1 MQIHRLPIP
10 TPFPVGPVTVTLL
23 LEEPITLVDTGPKTD
38 EAFRALREQVRAC
51 GIELGQIHRI
61 VLTHAH
67 EDHAGQAARVQE
79 MSGASVYV
87 HPWEA
92 GRVNGTFDEA
102 AYRRLFVQLGVPQEV
117 ITRFEDIRRRIREL
131 SAPVV
136 EVEPLNDGDEL
147 AFECESWRVFHAPG
161 HTPGHIVLLSE
172 SRCWLIAGDTVL
184 KHITPNPVLNPDPRD
199 PQQRFPALR
208 HFLVS
213 LDRLRDLA
221 PRRVITGHGEEV
233 EDFAAYWHQI
243 RQHVRQRQ
251 EHLRALLGQEVLTP
265 WDLSLRLFPDVRAEQ
280 RFLAL
285 SETIAHLDLAVSEGA
300 LMRQRQEGV
309 EYYRANG

>member
-23 LEEPITLVDTGPKTD
+23 REDPITLVDTGPKTD
-38 EAFRALREQVRAC
+38 EAFTALREQVRAC

-79 MSGASVYV
+79 ISGASVYV

-92 GRVNGTFDEA
+92 DRLGQTFDGA
-102 AYRRLFVQLGVPQEV
+102 IYRRLLTELGVPEEV
-117 ITRFEDIRRRIREL
+117 IARFEDTGRTLREL

-147 AFECESWRVFHAPG
+147 AFECESWRVLHAPG
-161 HTPGHIVLLSE
+161 HTPGHIVLFSE
-172 SRCWLIAGDTVL
+172 SRRWLIAGDTVL
-184 KHITPNPVLNPDPRD
+184 KHITPNPVLTPDPRD
-199 PQQRFPALR
+199 THRRFPALH
-208 HFLVS
+208 HFLAS

-251 EHLRALLGQEVLTP
+251 ERVRALLGQEPVTP

-300 LMRQRQEGV
+300 LIRQRQEGV